1 MKKSMVFALMMVL
14 MLALYGCGSS
24 ARMSQNTAVN
34 EREGKAE
41 YHLSF
46 ADSLETA
53 GAFQGA
59 SLVYKMVAELF
70 PNSAYYANAVRNL
83 GHLYISPFNSVRND
97 SIALYWFTKH
107 LEISWL
113 PRGERSRSVIVASM
127 IRERMQFSSL
137 DNRKVNMIDSLTSL
151 ARIQAAELNAQSK
164 KIADLTSD
172 LEQTDNDLH
181 ILLEFQKNPTVARRD
196 SLNVVGSANVQRFA
210 EAADAQ
216 EARKNTE
223 QTSDQLRK
231 LREIDLR
238 ALQRRTKR

>member
-1 MKKSMVFALMMVL
+1 MKNMVMCAMMVVFG
-14 MLALYGCGSS
+14 GCASTSNVSDNKQGS
-24 ARMSQNTAVN
+24 
-34 EREGKAE
+34 ERESKAE
-41 YHLSF
+41 YHLNF

-70 PNSAYYANAVRNL
+70 PNSIHYANALRNL
-83 GHLYISPFNSVRND
+83 GHLYVNPFNTARND
-97 SIALYWFTKH
+97 SIALFWFTKH

-113 PRGERSRSVIVASM
+113 PRGERARSVIISSL
-127 IRERMQFSSL
+127 IRERMQFNSL
-137 DNRKVNMIDSLTSL
+137 NNRRQTVIDSLSSL

-164 KIADLTSD
+164 KIAELTSD

-196 SLNVVGSANVQRFA
+196 SLTRANPNVQKFA
-210 EAADAQ
+210 EAASVEQD
-216 EARKNTE
+216 RKSAE

-231 LREIDLR
+231 LREIDMR
-238 ALQRRTKR
+238 ALQRRAKR

>member
-1 MKKSMVFALMMVL
+1 MKKVVLFALMI
-14 MLALYGCGSS
+14 ALSGCGS
-24 ARMSQNTAVN
+24 AAYIPEKNAVSG
-34 EREGKAE
+34 REAKGE

-59 SLVYKMVAELF
+59 SLVYTMVAELY
-70 PNSAYYANAVRNL
+70 PNTMYYANAVRNL
-83 GHLYISPFNSVRND
+83 AHLYINPFNTARND

-107 LEISWL
+107 LELSWL
-113 PRGERSRSVIVASM
+113 PRGERARSVIIASL
-127 IRERMQFSSL
+127 IRERMQFSSVV
-137 DNRKVNMIDSLTSL
+137 NRRLNMIDSLTSL

-164 KIADLTSD
+164 KIAELSSD

-196 SLNVVGSANVQRFA
+196 SLNVGGTDVQKFA

-216 EARKNTE
+216 QARKNAE

-238 ALQRRTKR
+238 ALQRRAKR